1 MTRRLLVLSLFANLA
16 FSGCSYWGQ
25 TVGSEGQL
33 HTKDRSKRESVTR
46 RWSSKSLKL
55 NEDLTL
61 TVVNFIDKTHGWIGG
76 YEGTVYSTDDG
87 GRTWQT
93 AKLPTGPNSYVSGIS
108 FSGSAIG
115 WVAVRRDPPEVMDRK
130 GYKSIVL
137 RTDNAGRSWQE
148 QRAWNGT
155 QIYRV
160 RFINNEVGWLVGRK
174 LEDGGLFVMH
184 TTDGGSNWV
193 ELSSNVINPTNND
206 FATDIHAIDRSRATL
221 LTVEGKVYSTVDGGQ
236 RWTQD
241 LTIRDEPEQTF
252 MAKVGVLG
260 NGTVWVLGSTDSKEG
275 MWTTIVRQFAGDSS
289 KRFRTGDVRI
299 KDISFLSEDEIVGCG
314 SMSNS
319 DDALFGSRTG
329 VVLYSSDAGRS
340 WEKIYSDAESRTLNA
355 IATVD
360 GNFWIVGDHGLTLYL
375 SASESSRPG
384 DK

>member
-1 MTRRLLVLSLFANLA
+1 
-16 FSGCSYWGQ
+16 
-25 TVGSEGQL
+25 
-33 HTKDRSKRESVTR
+33 
-46 RWSSKSLKL
+46 LKL

-61 TVVNFIDKTHGWIGG
+61 TVVNFIDKSHGWIGG

-206 FATDIHAIDRSRATL
+206 FATDIYAIDRSRATL

-329 VVLYSSDAGRS
+329 VVLYSSDAGHS

-375 SASESSRPG
+375 SASGSSRPG